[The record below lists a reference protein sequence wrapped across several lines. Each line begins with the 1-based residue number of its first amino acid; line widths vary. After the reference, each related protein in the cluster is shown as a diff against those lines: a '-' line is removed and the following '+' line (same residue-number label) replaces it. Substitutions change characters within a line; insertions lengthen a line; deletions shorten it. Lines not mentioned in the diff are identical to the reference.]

1 MADVADIANEIA
13 QERVM
18 RILENRPKT
27 TAKPSALKCEECGDI
42 IPDARRLAL
51 PGVATCI
58 HCQTLNEDSA
68 RWRH

>member
-1 MADVADIANEIA
+1 MADVADIANDIA
-13 QERVM
+13 QERIQ
-18 RILENRPKT
+18 RILSSRPQQINQV
-27 TAKPSALKCEECGDI
+27 SAILCEECGAP
-42 IPDARRLAL
+42 IPEARRLAL